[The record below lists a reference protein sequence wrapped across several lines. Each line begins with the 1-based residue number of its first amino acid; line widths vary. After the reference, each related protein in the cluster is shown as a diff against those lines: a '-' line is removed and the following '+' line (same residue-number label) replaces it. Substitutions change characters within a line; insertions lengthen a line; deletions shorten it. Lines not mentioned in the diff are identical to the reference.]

1 MSNVIT
7 SSLKAVASHT
17 NVHLGGQ
24 FSFDKNISIIGR
36 VMTRQTG
43 INIDSKPS
51 HRGMAMIGSYV
62 GNLYVSGTLAT
73 VILANA
79 YISHSST
86 FTIKVQ

>member
-1 MSNVIT
+1 
-7 SSLKAVASHT
+7 
-17 NVHLGGQ
+17 
-24 FSFDKNISIIGR
+24 
-36 VMTRQTG
+36 MTRQTG